1 MVDSPY
7 QLRRERLQPAD
18 AVGGQPRRDPGHDGG
33 EDRRGRGSSRWGEKS
48 PGWSANRSDDDYAGM
63 FDIPNGELTPQ
74 VRRALTR
81 LLARFDETRKR
92 LDAGHDRELYLQGLA
107 DGDVVL
113 PIGNRRF
120 FIRELSRIIERSR
133 MAQTTSTLV
142 LISLADAAAV
152 RVVHGEAAAQALF
165 CEMAG
170 ILVAGIRASD
180 VVASLGGY
188 DFGVILTLTAGDA
201 AEGKACDLVR
211 ALAARPVDHATR
223 RLRVEPA
230 WGLHEIGAS
239 DTADAAIAA
248 ADQDLVARAPRA
260 QRR

>member
-1 MVDSPY
+1 MVDGPY
-7 QLRRERLQPAD
+7 QLHRERLQPAD
-18 AVGGQPRRDPGHDGG
+18 GVGGQPQRDPADDGG

-48 PGWSANRSDDDYAGM
+48 PGWSANRGDDVYAGM
-63 FDIPNGELTPQ
+63 FDIPSGELTPR

-81 LLARFDETRKR
+81 LLARFDEARKR

-142 LISLADAAAV
+142 LISLANAAGV
-152 RVVHGEAAAQALF
+152 RVVHGEAAAQALL

-170 ILVAGIRASD
+170 VLVASTRASD

-188 DFGVILTLTAGDA
+188 DFGVILTLTTGEA
-201 AEGKACDLVR
+201 AEGKARDLVH
-211 ALAARPVDHATR
+211 ALAARPVDHATG
-223 RLRVEPA
+223 RLRAEPA
-230 WGLHEIGAS
+230 WGLHEIAGS

-248 ADQDLVARAPRA
+248 ADEDLVARARPA
-260 QRR
+260 RRR